1 MSLNIPPIKPVKVI
15 DPRLN
20 IRRERDYVALKGASV
35 NSWQQFPSTNRND
48 SSVQI
53 TCNPPSRDIVIS
65 RLVFK
70 KFVFSVNLTFTN
82 TTGAPPL
89 SIGYFGPRAYA
100 LAAITALLFGAE
112 KSTLKGFMG

>member
-1 MSLNIPPIKPVKVI
+1 MSLNVPPVKPVKVI

-20 IRRERDYVALKGASV
+20 LNREREYVALKGASV
-35 NSWQQFPSTNRND
+35 NSWQQFPSTNQNN

-70 KFVFSVNLTFTN
+70 KFSFAITVTGTN
-82 TTGAPPL
+82 TSGGPL
-89 SIGYFGPRAYA
+89 LNPGYYGPRA
-100 LAAITALLFGAE
+100 
-112 KSTLKGFMG
+112 